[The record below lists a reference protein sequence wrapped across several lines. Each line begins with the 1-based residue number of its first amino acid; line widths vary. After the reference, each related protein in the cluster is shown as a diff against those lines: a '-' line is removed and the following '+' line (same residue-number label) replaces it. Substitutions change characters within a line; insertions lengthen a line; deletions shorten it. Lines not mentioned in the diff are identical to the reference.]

1 MLKQKELIANVKN
14 LTESDERITAC
25 MMYGSFTKGEG
36 DQYSDIEFYIF
47 LKDSITSNF
56 DSSNWL
62 FDVAPYLMLYK
73 NEYGTEVVIFDN
85 LIRGEFHFLSEKDM
99 NIIPSFKD
107 SGYIPDTKAMLIYD
121 ETGQLENY
129 LSEISGARPNRL
141 TEENAN
147 FLLCNFSN
155 LWLMGINV
163 LKRGEYARSLE
174 LLSQLQKNT
183 LQLIRMAE
191 KNADNWLNMSKNLEK
206 EISLENY
213 KKFAKTTARL
223 DKVELFEAYKNSCMI
238 SQQSPHSFKPASRM
252 RSTVASVW
260 PLRSRTPFFF
270 PARGNICPGRRK
282 SSGLASSSTHF
293 SAVILRSAAE
303 IPVVVST

>member
-155 LWLMGINV
+155 LWSMGINV

-223 DKVELFEAYKNSCMI
+223 DKVELFEAYKNSLLLVMDLQSHLIEQYNLKVTHDILERLLNYI
-238 SQQSPHSFKPASRM
+238 S
-252 RSTVASVW
+252 
-260 PLRSRTPFFF
+260 
-270 PARGNICPGRRK
+270 
-282 SSGLASSSTHF
+282 
-293 SAVILRSAAE
+293 E
-303 IPVVVST
+303 

>member
-1 MLKQKELIANVKN
+1 MQQKLTDIYRKGEEMLKQKELIANVKN

-223 DKVELFEAYKNSCMI
+223 DKVELFEAYKNSLLLVMDL
-238 SQQSPHSFKPASRM
+238 QSHLIEQYNLK
-252 RSTVASVW
+252 V
-260 PLRSRTPFFF
+260 
-270 PARGNICPGRRK
+270 
-282 SSGLASSSTHF
+282 THD
-293 SAVILRSAAE
+293 ILERLLNY
-303 IPVVVST
+303 IRD

>member
-1 MLKQKELIANVKN
+1 MQQKLTDIYRKGEEMLKQKELIANVKN

-62 FDVAPYLMLYK
+62 FDVAPYLLLYK

-223 DKVELFEAYKNSCMI
+223 DKVELFEAYKNSLLLVMDLQSHLIEQYNLKVTHDILERLLNYI
-238 SQQSPHSFKPASRM
+238 S
-252 RSTVASVW
+252 
-260 PLRSRTPFFF
+260 
-270 PARGNICPGRRK
+270 
-282 SSGLASSSTHF
+282 
-293 SAVILRSAAE
+293 E
-303 IPVVVST
+303 

>member
-47 LKDSITSNF
+47 LKDSRTSSF

-62 FDVAPYLMLYK
+62 FDVAPYLLLYK

-85 LIRGEFHFLSEKDM
+85 LIRGEFHFLSEIDM

-223 DKVELFEAYKNSCMI
+223 DRDELFVAYKKALLLVMDL
-238 SQQSPHSFKPASRM
+238 QSHIIEQYNLKVTRDFLERLLNYIK
-252 RSTVASVW
+252 
-260 PLRSRTPFFF
+260 
-270 PARGNICPGRRK
+270 
-282 SSGLASSSTHF
+282 
-293 SAVILRSAAE
+293 E
-303 IPVVVST
+303 

>member
-223 DKVELFEAYKNSCMI
+223 DKVELFEAYKNSLLLVMDLQSHLIEQYNLKVTHDILERLLNYI
-238 SQQSPHSFKPASRM
+238 SGFCCKVLNLLSNK
-252 RSTVASVW
+252 V
-260 PLRSRTPFFF
+260 
-270 PARGNICPGRRK
+270 
-282 SSGLASSSTHF
+282 
-293 SAVILRSAAE
+293 E
-303 IPVVVST
+303 

>member
-1 MLKQKELIANVKN
+1 MGLKTAQILTTPLKQKELIANVKN

-223 DKVELFEAYKNSCMI
+223 DKVELFEAYKNSLLLVMDLQSHLIEQYNLKVTHDILERLLNYI
-238 SQQSPHSFKPASRM
+238 S
-252 RSTVASVW
+252 
-260 PLRSRTPFFF
+260 
-270 PARGNICPGRRK
+270 
-282 SSGLASSSTHF
+282 
-293 SAVILRSAAE
+293 E
-303 IPVVVST
+303 

>member
-223 DKVELFEAYKNSCMI
+223 DKVELFEAYKNSLLLVMDL
-238 SQQSPHSFKPASRM
+238 QSHLIEQYNLKVTHDILERLLNYSIMLSN
-252 RSTVASVW
+252 S
-260 PLRSRTPFFF
+260 
-270 PARGNICPGRRK
+270 AR
-282 SSGLASSSTHF
+282 
-293 SAVILRSAAE
+293 ILS
-303 IPVVVST
+303 

>member
-223 DKVELFEAYKNSCMI
+223 DKVELFEAYKNSLLLVMDLQSHLIEQYNLKVTHDILERLLNYI
-238 SQQSPHSFKPASRM
+238 SEYES
-252 RSTVASVW
+252 
-260 PLRSRTPFFF
+260 
-270 PARGNICPGRRK
+270 N
-282 SSGLASSSTHF
+282 
-293 SAVILRSAAE
+293 VINS
-303 IPVVVST
+303 IGY

>member
-14 LTESDERITAC
+14 LTESDERITAG

-47 LKDSITSNF
+47 LKDSRTSSF

-62 FDVAPYLMLYK
+62 FDVAPYLLLYK

-206 EISLENY
+206 EISLESY

-223 DKVELFEAYKNSCMI
+223 DKVELFEAYKNSLLLVMDL
-238 SQQSPHSFKPASRM
+238 QSHLIEQYNLK
-252 RSTVASVW
+252 V
-260 PLRSRTPFFF
+260 
-270 PARGNICPGRRK
+270 
-282 SSGLASSSTHF
+282 THD
-293 SAVILRSAAE
+293 ILERLLNY
-303 IPVVVST
+303 IRD

>member
-223 DKVELFEAYKNSCMI
+223 DKVELFEAYKNSLLLVMDLQSHLIEQYNLKVTHDILERLLNYI
-238 SQQSPHSFKPASRM
+238 SEKE
-252 RSTVASVW
+252 V
-260 PLRSRTPFFF
+260 
-270 PARGNICPGRRK
+270 N
-282 SSGLASSSTHF
+282 
-293 SAVILRSAAE
+293 E
-303 IPVVVST
+303 IVSEINNF